1 MNSQISKST
10 DNLNTSMAI

>member
-10 DNLNTSMAI
+10 DSLNTSTAI